1 MSGLRKKRGGDRYNI
16 VNEQDLKNAC
26 EFVSKAHEEMEE
38 VMGQRENGDNVVSL
52 VTG

>member
-38 VMGQRENGDNVVSL
+38 VMGQGQNGDNGLNL
-52 VTG
+52 VAG